1 MLTMV
6 GVQIAIRRRG
16 LLRNLRSVYEVLD
29 ACRVSERVAAR
40 SGCSVKDAS
49 ESAASD
55 VPGLVPERDVQLG
68 DEVVEPVGRDVAE
81 LVSGALL
88 HGRLAD
94 EMQVI
99 QHRIDEHLRHASSV
113 KRCVVYLDI
122 QTSQEAS
129 EYRRLIDAVEC
140 HLS

>member
-6 GVQIAIRRRG
+6 GVQSAICRRG

-49 ESAASD
+49 ESATSD
-55 VPGLVPERDVQLG
+55 IPSLVPERDVQLG

-88 HGRLAD
+88 HGLIAD
-94 EMQVI
+94 KVQVV
-99 QHRIDEHLRHASSV
+99 QHRINEHLGHAGGV
-113 KRCVVYLDI
+113 ERCVVYLDI
-122 QTSQEAS
+122 
-129 EYRRLIDAVEC
+129 
-140 HLS
+140 